1 MEEKR
6 ALYIFVTA
14 IFVDLLGP
22 PTALLSVLLVCI
34 GLDYFTGVLRAAYE
48 RKLSSR
54 VGARG
59 IIKKIGYLSAV
70 ALAHQFDLWLGTGDE
85 IRSLSV
91 SLFIANEGWSNIE
104 NLAAIGIGFPKPVLD
119 KVRSIMAI
127 AGKEVSTNNE
137 DRT

>member
-1 MEEKR
+1 MEEKK
-6 ALYIFVTA
+6 AVAIFITA
-14 IFVDLLGP
+14 IFIDLLGP
-22 PTALLSVLLVCI
+22 PDALLRILLVCI
-34 GLDYFTGVLRAAYE
+34 ALDYFTGLLRAAYQ
-48 RKLSSR
+48 RRLSSK

-119 KVRSIMAI
+119 KLRAIMAN
-127 AGKEVSTNNE
+127 GDKEVSGADE
-137 DRT
+137 KH